1 MKAKTLISPVCNGGP
16 KIRFISETAM
26 SRNVNTRHFHRQGEA
41 MDTDALIF
49 LSVVVALGI
58 GGVIVYLKGR

>member
-1 MKAKTLISPVCNGGP
+1 
-16 KIRFISETAM
+16 M
-26 SRNVNTRHFHRQGEA
+26 SRNVNTRPFHRQGEA
-41 MDTDALIF
+41 MDTDTLIF